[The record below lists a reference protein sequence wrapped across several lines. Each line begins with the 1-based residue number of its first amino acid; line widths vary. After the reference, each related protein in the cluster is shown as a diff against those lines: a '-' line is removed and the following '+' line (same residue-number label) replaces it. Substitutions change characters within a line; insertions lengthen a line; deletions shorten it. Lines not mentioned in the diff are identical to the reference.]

1 MEDKLFDMEV
11 MDDER
16 KDLEVIRIYL
26 KDEFFEE
33 LLYYIEKEDYA
44 LAKDAAKGLYILALE
59 FKLYR
64 LYETLIDIYENLEGE
79 FYKDLLTHYHT
90 MKAEHERLLKEYF

>member
-16 KDLEVIRIYL
+16 KDFEVIRIYL

-33 LLYYIEKEDYA
+33 LLDYIEKEDYA

-64 LYETLIDIYENLEGE
+64 LYETLIDIYEDLEGE
-79 FYKDLLTHYHT
+79 FYKDLLAHYHT
-90 MKAEHERLLKEYF
+90 MKVEHERLLKEYF

>member
-26 KDEFFEE
+26 KDEF
-33 LLYYIEKEDYA
+33 
-44 LAKDAAKGLYILALE
+44 
-59 FKLYR
+59 
-64 LYETLIDIYENLEGE
+64 
-79 FYKDLLTHYHT
+79 
-90 MKAEHERLLKEYF
+90 